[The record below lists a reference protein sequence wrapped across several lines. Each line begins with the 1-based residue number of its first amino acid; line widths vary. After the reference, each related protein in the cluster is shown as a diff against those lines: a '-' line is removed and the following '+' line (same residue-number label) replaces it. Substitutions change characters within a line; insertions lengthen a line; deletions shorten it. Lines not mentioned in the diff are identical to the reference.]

1 MFSDRVT
8 ASIVS
13 ALRQAGAVV
22 VYLDP
27 EGGNG
32 RGGLPDLL
40 VTHPRCGMRLLEVK
54 SPRGRL
60 NYAQVDWHERWKH
73 AGGGDVLIVRSIEDA
88 LRAVGLLPDGDERRQ
103 A

>member
-1 MFSDRVT
+1 MNSDRVT
-8 ASIVS
+8 AGIVT

-40 VTHPRCGMRLLEVK
+40 VTHPRCGMKLLEVK
-54 SPRGRL
+54 SARGRL
-60 NYAQVDWHERWKH
+60 NDAQVAWHERWRA
-73 AGGGDVLIVRSIEDA
+73 AGGGAVVVVRGVEDA
-88 LRAVGLLPDGDERRQ
+88 LRAVGLLPSEGS
-103 A
+103 